1 MQQTTHRVPREFDN
15 EAATTDRDQPG
26 GVRPAMAATLDAR
39 LAELR
44 FDPDDPRALGDA
56 FAQLVE
62 RGVDRLPMPGHG
74 ATLERWRALSAVAAC
89 DLGLV
94 KLFEGHTDALAI
106 LAELH
111 GPGVDG
117 PGGHAPLVRPG
128 SRWAVWA
135 AQAPHARVEAVR
147 GEGVQVRL
155 SGVQAWCSGAH
166 AVTDALVVA
175 WLDREPVLAAVP
187 IGGPQTTLDTGRWHA
202 VGMRA
207 TASGDVHFAR
217 APAVLI
223 GAPNAYVRRPGF
235 WHGGAGIAACWFG
248 AAAGLA
254 RRLRAAVAARPD
266 AHRLVHLGDADVAL
280 AGAAALLRETAHL
293 IDADPGAD
301 LHAAALRVRLCV
313 EAAVDIVL
321 AAVGRAL
328 GAAPYCLDA
337 AFARALADLPVFI
350 RQSHA
355 ERDLAS
361 LGEAI
366 AEQAALSEGASRW
379 TL

>member
-1 MQQTTHRVPREFDN
+1 MPETVHRVPH
-15 EAATTDRDQPG
+15 A
-26 GVRPAMAATLDAR
+26 LDAC

-44 FDPDDPRALGDA
+44 FDPDDPRSLGEA
-56 FAQLVE
+56 FAAVVD
-62 RGVDRLPMPGHG
+62 RGFDRLPLPGSG
-74 ATLERWRALSAVAAC
+74 ATLERWRSLAAVAAR

-111 GPGVDG
+111 GP
-117 PGGHAPLVRPG
+117 APRPG

-135 AQAPHARVEAVR
+135 AQAPDAPVAAVRVENR
-147 GEGVQVRL
+147 IVQL

-166 AVTDALVVA
+166 AVTDALVIA
-175 WLDREPVLAAVP
+175 WLDGEPILAAVP
-187 IGGPQTTLDTGRWHA
+187 IGGSQTAVSTERWHA

-207 TASGDVHFAR
+207 TASGDVRFEN

-223 GAPNAYVRRPGF
+223 GVPHDYVRRAGF
-235 WHGGAGIAACWFG
+235 WQGGAGIAACWFG

-254 RRLRAAVAARPD
+254 RRLREATAARPD
-266 AHRLVHLGDADVAL
+266 PYRLAHLGTADVAL
-280 AGAAALLRETAHL
+280 AGAAALLRETARL
-293 IDADPGAD
+293 IDANPNDG
-301 LHAAALRVRLCV
+301 LQEAALRARLGV
-313 EAAVDIVL
+313 EAAVDTVL

-328 GAAPYCLDA
+328 GAAPYCRDA

-355 ERDLAS
+355 ERDLAA
-361 LGEAI
+361 LGEAV
-366 AEQAALSEGASRW
+366 AQRAASAVGGEPW